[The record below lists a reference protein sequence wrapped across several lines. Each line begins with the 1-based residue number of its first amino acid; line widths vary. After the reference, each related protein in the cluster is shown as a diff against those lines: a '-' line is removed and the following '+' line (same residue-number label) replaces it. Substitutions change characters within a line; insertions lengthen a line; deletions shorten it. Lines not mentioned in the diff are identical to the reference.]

1 MRVQSSRLVFLTRY
15 RTKFREFLG
24 EAVVDKAEAMDH
36 PCGAVV
42 SLIRGDTS
50 GVLRR
55 LHLLEQKGMI
65 AFFDPEEI
73 VQSMVVQ
80 GLDMRGIGTQTVFG
94 DDELEVRVV
103 LAQLGHKAFGGI
115 PFTIILGRAIVLHDG
130 FRQERNHG
138 THVRMDNRRS

>member
-1 MRVQSSRLVFLTRY
+1 VQV
-15 RTKFREFLG
+15 
-24 EAVVDKAEAMDH
+24 
-36 PCGAVV
+36 
-42 SLIRGDTS
+42 
-50 GVLRR
+50 
-55 LHLLEQKGMI
+55 
-65 AFFDPEEI
+65 
-73 VQSMVVQ
+73 MVVQ
-80 GLDMRGIGTQTVFG
+80 GLNVGGIGTQTVFG